1 MLFSK
6 CSSPLDVDAQFTKFY
21 GGYSKKNSSSLVFRI
36 KLSPYAS
43 NSQNVT
49 SGNRWKILICING
62 IKADVLTGLWKEMD
76 VQDETEIRNAQ
87 KGLYIAPVKTVNP
100 RMLLILLD
108 CFICCS
114 VSQFITWAKILRIQR
129 QRKLF
134 VSVS

>member
-1 MLFSK
+1 MELKRMF
-6 CSSPLDVDAQFTKFY
+6 
-21 GGYSKKNSSSLVFRI
+21 SLVF
-36 KLSPYAS
+36 
-43 NSQNVT
+43 
-49 SGNRWKILICING
+49 
-62 IKADVLTGLWKEMD
+62 WKEMD

-108 CFICCS
+108 CFICRS
-114 VSQFITWAKILRIQR
+114 ISQFITWAKILRIQR